1 MKRSGSCGNAAL
13 SFFAFFTNLLMK
25 KIKEVSSMVYVAFMM
40 GAAIYILDV
49 IENNHKKRKH

>member
-1 MKRSGSCGNAAL
+1 MTRPL
-13 SFFAFFTNLLMK
+13 FFIFAFFASLLMK
-25 KIKEVSSMVYVAFMM
+25 KIKEALAMVYVAFMM